1 MNWLVIIF
9 LILIGVIALVLELFA
24 LPGAVVG
31 IIGSL
36 FIIAGI
42 VMSYVKY
49 GLLAGN
55 LTLLITGVFIVIS
68 VVLFLRSKTWKKMTL
83 TTQIDSKVNIQPD
96 SLHEGMEGIALSRLA
111 PGGKA
116 VFGNEVVEV
125 FSSLHFVDQNTPI
138 VISKIEGN
146 KIIVKLK

>member
-9 LILIGVIALVLELFA
+9 LILIGVVALVLELFA

-36 FIIAGI
+36 FILAGI
-42 VMSYVKY
+42 VISYVKY

-96 SLHEGMEGIALSRLA
+96 SLYEGMEGVSLSRLA
-111 PGGKA
+111 PGRKA
-116 VFGNEVVEV
+116 VVGN
-125 FSSLHFVDQNTPI
+125 
-138 VISKIEGN
+138 
-146 KIIVKLK
+146 

>member
-42 VMSYVKY
+42 VISYAKY
-49 GLLAGN
+49 GILAGN
-55 LTLLITGVFIVIS
+55 LTLLTTGVFIVIS

-96 SLHEGMEGIALSRLA
+96 SLYEGMEGVSLSRLA

-125 FSSLHFVDQNTPI
+125 FSSLHFIDQNEPI